1 MTCLKVILRPF
12 LFILHNLSSFSGN
25 TALHIAASKGYADI
39 ASLLL
44 AEGADIKSKD
54 AEGSTPL
61 HVCSYQNKKILLSKT
76 CRNVC
81 NRS

>member
-1 MTCLKVILRPF
+1 MT
-12 LFILHNLSSFSGN
+12 GN
-25 TALHIAASKGYADI
+25 TALHIAASKGFGDI

-61 HVCSYQNKKILLSKT
+61 HVRYKKTDDLFCLM
-76 CRNVC
+76 CFLAYFVYL
-81 NRS
+81 